1 MDSPDFDLV
10 VAGAGGGLVAALRAA
25 ELGSNVL
32 VVDADQH
39 FQRGNNTS
47 MCTAMIPAAG
57 TRWQHA
63 AGVPDSPEQFL
74 GDIDRKTGGTA
85 DRRVAAALAR
95 ASAPL
100 VTWLADAQGLDL
112 ELVTDFRYPGHS
124 TDRCHTIAGR
134 HGSRLLKHLLDR
146 ANAHPRIEIIAPMSL
161 REVETTDGRVSG
173 VEIATPDGHGERL
186 TAPAVLLATNG
197 FGADRALVR
206 QWIPEIAD
214 AHYHGGGYSRGDALR
229 IGRGLG
235 ADTGYLDAYQGHA
248 ALSSRSQ
255 TLIGW
260 ATVVHGGI
268 IVNRDGQ
275 RFAPESTGYSEFA
288 AILAAQPG
296 GTGWIVIDEHIEA
309 LCSAFDDFRAVAD
322 SGSLVRAGSA
332 GELAEKLS
340 VPAGTLAD
348 ELAAAQRSAAGLE
361 PDRQGRTDDRHAL
374 NSPYIAIAIT
384 PALFHTQG
392 GLVVDEHARVLADGS
407 PIPGLYA
414 SGGAAIGIS
423 GHGASGYLAGNGLI
437 TALGL
442 AYLAAEHVTSPIP
455 A

>member
-1 MDSPDFDLV
+1 MDGPDFELV

-25 ELGSNVL
+25 ELGANVL
-32 VVDADQH
+32 VVDADEH

-57 TRWQHA
+57 TRWQRA
-63 AGVPDSPEQFL
+63 AGVDDSPDRFVS
-74 GDIDRKTGGTA
+74 DIDRKTTGTA
-85 DRRVAAALAR
+85 DRRLARALAE

-100 VTWLADAQGLDL
+100 VTWLADAQALEL

-124 TDRCHTIAGR
+124 ADRCHTIAGR
-134 HGSRLLKHLLDR
+134 HGSRLLRHLVER
-146 ANAHPRIEIIAPMSL
+146 AHAHPRIEVIAPMSL
-161 REVETTDGRVSG
+161 REVRTTDGRVSG
-173 VEIATPDGHGERL
+173 VEIATPDGHAEHL
-186 TAPAVLLATNG
+186 STSAVLLATNG

-214 AHYHGGGYSRGDALR
+214 SHYHGGQFSRGDAMR

-235 ADTGYLDAYQGHA
+235 ADSGYLDAYQGHA

-255 TLIGW
+255 TLVGW

-268 IVNRDGQ
+268 IVNSDGR

-309 LCSAFDDFRAVAD
+309 LCSTFDDFRAVVT
-322 SGSLVRAGSA
+322 SGSLVRAETA
-332 GELAEKLS
+332 TDLAVRLG
-340 VPAGTLAD
+340 VPADALED
-348 ELAAAQRSAAGLE
+348 ELEAARRSAAGQE
-361 PDRQGRTDDRHAL
+361 PDRQGRVDDRHPLTA
-374 NSPYIAIAIT
+374 PYIAIAVT

-392 GLVVDEHARVLADGS
+392 GLVVDEHARVLAGGS

-423 GHGASGYLAGNGLI
+423 GHGAAGYLAGNGLI
-437 TALGL
+437 AALGL
-442 AYLAAEHVTSPIP
+442 AYLAAEHVSNTVPV
-455 A
+455 

>member
-1 MDSPDFDLV
+1 MAGPDFDLV

-25 ELGSNVL
+25 ELGSSVL
-32 VVDADQH
+32 VVDADAH

-63 AGVPDSPEQFL
+63 AGVPDSPEQFI

-85 DRRVAAALAR
+85 DRRLARALAE

-100 VTWLADAQGLDL
+100 VTWLADAQDLDL
-112 ELVTDFRYPGHS
+112 ELVTDFRYPGHT

-134 HGSRLLKHLLDR
+134 HGSRLLRHLVQR
-146 ANAHPRIEIIAPMSL
+146 AEAHPRIEVIAPMSL
-161 REVETTDGRVSG
+161 RDVHTTQGHVSG
-173 VEIATPDGHGERL
+173 VEIATPDEHGEYL
-186 TAPAVLLATNG
+186 ATNAVLLATNG

-206 QWIPEIAD
+206 ALIPEISD
-214 AHYHGGGYSRGDALR
+214 SHYHGGQFSRGDALR

-235 ADTGYLDAYQGHA
+235 ADSAYLDAYQGHA

-255 TLIGW
+255 TLVGW
-260 ATVVHGGI
+260 ATVVHGGV
-268 IVNRDGQ
+268 IVNRDGR

-296 GTGWIVIDEHIEA
+296 AAGWIIIDAHIEA
-309 LCSAFDDFRAVAD
+309 LCSRFDDFRAVAS
-322 SGSLVRAGSA
+322 SGSLIRAGSA
-332 GELAEKLS
+332 GELAEALG
-340 VPAGTLAD
+340 VPADALDD
-348 ELAAAQRSAAGLE
+348 ELAAARRAAAGLE
-361 PDRQGRTDDRHAL
+361 ADPQGRVDERHPLTA
-374 NSPYIAIAIT
+374 PYVAIAIT

-392 GLVVDEHARVLADGS
+392 GLVVDDHARVLADGS

-414 SGGAAIGIS
+414 SGGAAMGIS
-423 GHGASGYLAGNGLI
+423 GHGAAGYLAGNGLI
-437 TALGL
+437 AALGL
-442 AYLAAEHVTSPIP
+442 AFLAAEHLNSPV
-455 A
+455 AA

>member
-1 MDSPDFDLV
+1 MDSPEFDLV

-32 VVDADQH
+32 VIDADEH

-63 AGVPDSPEQFL
+63 AGVADSPEQFL

-85 DRRVAAALAR
+85 DRRLARALAD

-100 VTWLADAQGLDL
+100 VTWLADAQALDL

-134 HGSRLLKHLLDR
+134 HGSRLLNHLLRR
-146 ANAHPRIEIIAPMSL
+146 AHDHPRIDVVAPMSL
-161 REVETTDGRVSG
+161 RAVHTSAGRVSG
-173 VEIATPDGHGERL
+173 VEIATPDGRGEDL
-186 TAPAVLLATNG
+186 TATSVLLATNG

-235 ADTGYLDAYQGHA
+235 ADTAYLDAYQGHA
-248 ALSSRSQ
+248 ALSSRSR
-255 TLIGW
+255 TLVGW

-268 IVNRDGQ
+268 IVNRDGR

-288 AILAAQPG
+288 AMLAAQPG
-296 GTGWIVIDEHIEA
+296 GAGWIIIDEHIEK
-309 LCSAFDDFRAVAD
+309 LCSSFDDFRAVAE
-322 SGSLVRAGSA
+322 SGSLVRADSA
-332 GELAEKLS
+332 AELAGRLALPPE
-340 VPAGTLAD
+340 TLAD
-348 ELAAAQRSAAGLE
+348 ELAAAARSAAGPE
-361 PDRQGRTDDRHAL
+361 PDRQGRTDERHPL
-374 NSPYIAIAIT
+374 SSPYVAIAIT

-392 GLVVDEHARVLADGS
+392 GLVVDEHARVLAGGS

-442 AYLAAEHVTSPIP
+442 AYLAAEHVNSPVP

>member
-1 MDSPDFDLV
+1 MDGPDFDLV

-25 ELGSNVL
+25 ELGANVL
-32 VVDADQH
+32 VVDADEH

-57 TRWQHA
+57 TRWQQA
-63 AGVPDSPEQFL
+63 AGVADSPDRFL
-74 GDIDRKTGGTA
+74 DDIDRKTAGTA
-85 DRRVAAALAR
+85 DRRLAR
-95 ASAPL
+95 ALAEAGAPL

-124 TDRCHTIAGR
+124 ADRCHTIPGR
-134 HGSRLLKHLLDR
+134 HGSRLLRHLVER
-146 ANAHPRIEIIAPMSL
+146 ARAHPRIELIAPMAL
-161 REVETTDGRVSG
+161 REVRTTDGRVTG
-173 VEIATPDGHGERL
+173 VEIATPDGNTEHV

-197 FGADRALVR
+197 FGADSDLVHR
-206 QWIPEIAD
+206 WIPEIAE
-214 AHYHGGGYSRGDALR
+214 AHYHGGQFSRGDALR
-229 IGRGLG
+229 IGRDLG
-235 ADTGYLDAYQGHA
+235 ADSAFLDAYQGHA

-260 ATVVHGGI
+260 ATVVHGGV
-268 IVNRDGQ
+268 IVDNTGR
-275 RFAPESTGYSEFA
+275 RFAPETTGYSEFA
-288 AILAAQPG
+288 AILAARPG
-296 GTGWIVIDEHIEA
+296 SSGWIVIDEHIEA
-309 LCSAFDDFRAVAD
+309 LCSVFDDFRTVAE
-322 SGSLVRAGSA
+322 SGSLVRADTA
-332 GELAEKLS
+332 AELAERIG
-340 VPAGTLAD
+340 VPADALED
-348 ELAAAQRSAAGLE
+348 ELAAAQRAAVGTE
-361 PDRQGRTDDRHAL
+361 PDRQGRTDARHPL
-374 NSPYIAIAIT
+374 TSPYIAIAIT

-423 GHGASGYLAGNGLI
+423 GHGAGGYLAGNGLI

-442 AYLAAEHVTSPIP
+442 AFLAAEHVSSAVT

>member
-1 MDSPDFDLV
+1 MESPEIDLV

-25 ELGSNVL
+25 ELGSTVL
-32 VVDADQH
+32 VIDSDEH

-63 AGVPDSPEQFL
+63 AGVDDSPEHFMA
-74 GDIDRKTGGTA
+74 DIERKTGGTA
-85 DRRVAAALAR
+85 DRRVAGALAL
-95 ASAPL
+95 AGAPL

-124 TDRCHTIAGR
+124 ADRCHTIPGR
-134 HGSRLLKHLLDR
+134 HGSRLLKHLVR
-146 ANAHPRIEIIAPMSL
+146 RVEEHPRIELIAPMSL
-161 REVETTDGRVSG
+161 RAVDTTSGRVSG
-173 VEIATPDGHGERL
+173 VEIATPDGHTESL
-186 TAPAVLLATNG
+186 ATNAVLLATNG
-197 FGADRALVR
+197 FGADSALVR
-206 QWIPEIAD
+206 ELIPEIAD
-214 AHYHGGGYSRGDALR
+214 SHYHGGRFSRGDALR
-229 IGRGLG
+229 LGQELG
-235 ADTGYLDAYQGHA
+235 ADTAFLDAYQGHA

-255 TLIGW
+255 TLVGW

-268 IVNRDGQ
+268 IVNREGR

-296 GTGWIVIDEHIEA
+296 AAGWIVIDEHIEE
-309 LCSAFDDFRAVAD
+309 LCSRFDDFRTAAAG
-322 SGSLVRAGSA
+322 GSLIRAGSA
-332 GELAEKLS
+332 EELAEAIG
-340 VPAGTLAD
+340 VPADALAD
-348 ELAAAQRSAAGLE
+348 ELAAAQRAAGGAE
-361 PDRQGRTDDRHAL
+361 PDRQGRVDRRHPLAA
-374 NSPYIAIAIT
+374 PYVAIAIT

-392 GLVVDEHARVLADGS
+392 GLVVDEHARVLASGT

-423 GHGASGYLAGNGLI
+423 GHGAGGYLAGNGLI

-442 AYLAAEHVTSPIP
+442 AYLAAEHVQ
-455 A
+455 AAA

>member
-1 MDSPDFDLV
+1 MESPDFDLV

-32 VVDADQH
+32 VVDADEH

-63 AGVPDSPEQFL
+63 AGVVDSPEQFL

-95 ASAPL
+95 AGAPL
-100 VTWLADAQGLDL
+100 VTWLADSQALDL
-112 ELVTDFRYPGHS
+112 ELVTDFRYPGHT

-134 HGSRLLKHLLDR
+134 HGSRLLRHLLDR
-146 ANAHPRIEIIAPMSL
+146 ANAHPRIEVIAPMSL
-161 REVETTDGRVSG
+161 REVHTTEGHISG
-173 VEIATPDGHGERL
+173 VEIATPDGRSERV

-214 AHYHGGGYSRGDALR
+214 AHYHGGGHSRGDALR

-235 ADTGYLDAYQGHA
+235 ADTGFLDAYQGHA

-268 IVNRDGQ
+268 IVNRDGR

-296 GTGWIVIDEHIEA
+296 GTGWIVIDEHIEQ

-322 SGSLVRAGSA
+322 SGSLVRADSA
-332 GELAEKLS
+332 GELAEKLA
-340 VPAGTLAD
+340 VPADALAD
-348 ELAAAQRSAAGLE
+348 ELAAAHRSAAGRE
-361 PDRQGRTDDRHAL
+361 ADRQGRTDERHAL
-374 NSPYIAIAIT
+374 TSPYIGIAIT

-392 GLVVDEHARVLADGS
+392 GLVVDDHARVLAGGS

-437 TALGL
+437 AALGL
-442 AYLAAEHVTSPIP
+442 AYLAAEHVTSPVP